1 MTATLPTRIS
11 RGLSA
16 LRRRDP
22 FRALQQEFDD
32 LLGRFSEDWNGD
44 WPALPNVPSLDVSET
59 AEAVQV
65 RMDIPG
71 MEAKDI
77 DIEVTGNMLNVS
89 GERKEEKE
97 EKGKTWHRIERKTGS
112 FARSVTLPSAVME
125 DKVEAA
131 YKDGVL
137 TVTLPKTEEAKT
149 HKVKVKG
156 NGSK

>member
-1 MTATLPTRIS
+1 MAVTLPTRVS

-16 LRRRDP
+16 LRGRDP

-32 LLGRFSEDWNGD
+32 LLSHFSEDWSGD
-44 WPALPNVPSLDVSET
+44 WPAKMHVPSLDVSET

-89 GERKEEKE
+89 GERKEERE
-97 EKGKTWHRIERKTGS
+97 EKGKTWHRQGQ
-112 FARSVTLPSAVME
+112 RSLTSSPSQ
-125 DKVEAA
+125 
-131 YKDGVL
+131 GL
-137 TVTLPKTEEAKT
+137 Q
-149 HKVKVKG
+149 
-156 NGSK
+156 

>member
-1 MTATLPTRIS
+1 MTTTLPTRIS

-32 LLGRFSEDWNGD
+32 LLGRFSEDFNGD

-59 AEAVQV
+59 AETVQV

-77 DIEVTGNMLNVS
+77 DIEVTGNTLNVS

-97 EKGKTWHRIERKTGS
+97 EKGREYHRIERRQGE
-112 FARSVTLPSAVME
+112 FARSVTLPCDVLSAKAKAE
-125 DKVEAA
+125 YA
-131 YKDGVL
+131 DGVL
-137 TVTLPKTEEAKT
+137 TLTMPKTEPVHAQKIE
-149 HKVKVKG
+149 VKATK
-156 NGSK
+156 

>member
-1 MTATLPTRIS
+1 MTTTLPTRIS

-16 LRRRDP
+16 LRGRDP

-32 LLGRFSEDWNGD
+32 LLSHFSEDWGGD
-44 WPALPNVPSLDVSET
+44 WPARMSVPSLDVSET

-77 DIEVTGNMLNVS
+77 GIEVTGNMLSVS
-89 GERKEEKE
+89 GERKEERE
-97 EKGKTWHRIERKTGS
+97 EKGKTWHRIERKVGS
-112 FARSVTLPSAVME
+112 FARSVSLPSAVME

-137 TVTLPKTEEAKT
+137 TITLPKTEEAKT

>member
-1 MTATLPTRIS
+1 
-11 RGLSA
+11 
-16 LRRRDP
+16 
-22 FRALQQEFDD
+22 
-32 LLGRFSEDWNGD
+32 
-44 WPALPNVPSLDVSET
+44 
-59 AEAVQV
+59 
-65 RMDIPG
+65 MDIPG

-77 DIEVTGNMLNVS
+77 DIEVTGNTLNVS

-125 DKVEAA
+125 EKVEAA

-137 TVTLPKTEEAKT
+137 TITLPKTEEAKT